1 MEGLQYNPGDFCR
14 YINGFRVEKGSEH
27 THTSIV
33 KPSGAFY
40 IPVEEEPTFFKL
52 YKCAIRFKDDLHLT
66 EKHRAISPVII
77 DLDFRADASDDNRR
91 KVTPEH
97 IHGIVETYTTV
108 ISEYLEKD
116 TYDIYVMQKP
126 DVVVEKGIVKDGIH
140 IVIPELVSSSAVQ
153 YIIRKKVLPELESV
167 LGNLEYKNS
176 IEDIVDEA
184 VIERNNWQMY
194 GSCKPNCEKYQV
206 TSVYQMKDGTLET
219 VERRFTEYDLVEL
232 LSIRNKFDATP
243 VKFEKTEEIK
253 VFEETL
259 RKAKKMK
266 MEGPAFQTNQNLKKN
281 VVDNIEFVR
290 KVIDL
295 LDTRRA
301 DSYQEWIRVGWCL
314 RNIDH
319 RLLDAWVDFSKKSG
333 KYKDGECDRMWSYMR
348 DDGLGIGT
356 LYMWAKQ
363 DNMEG
368 FVELQKTDM
377 SNLVYR
383 STSETHHDI
392 AKVVY
397 FMFKYD
403 FVCCSI
409 KNNFWYE
416 FRNHRWVNSDCG
428 FALRSKISTDVVREY
443 SLAAASFNNRAAQE
457 GVETEQQRLLDIAKK
472 LNSIALKL
480 KQSPFKD
487 NIIKECRELFY
498 VEKFEE
504 KLDSKCH
511 IIGFLNGVYDLEAF
525 EFREGRPDDYV
536 SLTCGIN
543 YTPSP
548 PDHPCN
554 KDIQRFLSQIFT
566 KPHIKEYVMLLLSS
580 FLNGSIKEERFHI
593 WTGTGANGKSK
604 LIDLFE
610 QSFGEY
616 CCKFPITLLTQK
628 RAASNAA
635 TSELARAKGKRF
647 ACLQEPAEDEKLN
660 IGLMKELTGG
670 DKIMARLIYKEPIE
684 FKPQFKMILTC
695 NHLPNVPSDDGGTWR
710 RLRVVEFTSKFTD
723 NPNPENEN
731 EFPIDMEISKHFEDW
746 REHFMSMLIE
756 YHKRYVTKGI
766 TEPEEVLRCTKEY
779 QKNNDVMLEFV
790 ESEIEKYEA
799 GFVTMSDVLALFK
812 SWAKDSL
819 PNFKAGKKKD
829 VISGIGKILGKHV
842 TINRVEGWKGW
853 RFKQMMADNE
863 DDIDV

>member
-1 MEGLQYNPGDFCR
+1 
-14 YINGFRVEKGSEH
+14 
-27 THTSIV
+27 
-33 KPSGAFY
+33 
-40 IPVEEEPTFFKL
+40 
-52 YKCAIRFKDDLHLT
+52 
-66 EKHRAISPVII
+66 
-77 DLDFRADASDDNRR
+77 
-91 KVTPEH
+91 
-97 IHGIVETYTTV
+97 
-108 ISEYLEKD
+108 
-116 TYDIYVMQKP
+116 MQKP

-140 IVIPELVSSSAVQ
+140 IVIPELMSSSAVQ

-295 LDTRRA
+295 LDSRRA

-416 FRNHRWVNSDCG
+416 FKNHRWVNSDCG

-511 IIGFLNGVYDLEAF
+511 IIGFLNGVYGLLF
-525 EFREGRPDDYV
+525 VINPRTIRRSSWV
-536 SLTCGIN
+536 SSSLL
-543 YTPSP
+543 
-548 PDHPCN
+548 
-554 KDIQRFLSQIFT
+554 KSQT
-566 KPHIKEYVMLLLSS
+566 
-580 FLNGSIKEERFHI
+580 R
-593 WTGTGANGKSK
+593 
-604 LIDLFE
+604 
-610 QSFGEY
+610 
-616 CCKFPITLLTQK
+616 
-628 RAASNAA
+628 
-635 TSELARAKGKRF
+635 
-647 ACLQEPAEDEKLN
+647 
-660 IGLMKELTGG
+660 
-670 DKIMARLIYKEPIE
+670 
-684 FKPQFKMILTC
+684 
-695 NHLPNVPSDDGGTWR
+695 
-710 RLRVVEFTSKFTD
+710 
-723 NPNPENEN
+723 
-731 EFPIDMEISKHFEDW
+731 
-746 REHFMSMLIE
+746 
-756 YHKRYVTKGI
+756 
-766 TEPEEVLRCTKEY
+766 
-779 QKNNDVMLEFV
+779 
-790 ESEIEKYEA
+790 
-799 GFVTMSDVLALFK
+799 
-812 SWAKDSL
+812 
-819 PNFKAGKKKD
+819 
-829 VISGIGKILGKHV
+829 
-842 TINRVEGWKGW
+842 
-853 RFKQMMADNE
+853 
-863 DDIDV
+863 